1 MTKTHCLRTF
11 IVLVQFEGSGII
23 DLFAAGSWNF
33 IPRRTKSKRLQ
44 STVIDSC
51 RHHQANLAGLAAVLK
66 IVWFRRSGL
75 FGIPVTRVAFLRR
88 FHPFDTFNRS
98 IMTNTTD
105 FGSAQTDRHQLD
117 WNWVAD
123 ILNRRTR
130 TIAICPLNALGTAVV
145 DNFFECCL
153 WFCYVK
159 IEYQSVHSKK

>member
-1 MTKTHCLRTF
+1 
-11 IVLVQFEGSGII
+11 
-23 DLFAAGSWNF
+23 
-33 IPRRTKSKRLQ
+33 
-44 STVIDSC
+44 
-51 RHHQANLAGLAAVLK
+51 
-66 IVWFRRSGL
+66 
-75 FGIPVTRVAFLRR
+75 
-88 FHPFDTFNRS
+88 
-98 IMTNTTD
+98 MTNTTD